1 MIDPSSIGYL
11 VLLGM
16 FCLIALHVPIGIAM
30 SVAGLV
36 GVGSI
41 IGVDPAIALFGIEP
55 SASLASQELAIIA
68 LFLLMGNFASAA
80 GLSSDLYNLAYAF
93 IGHKRGGL
101 AMATITTC
109 AGFGAVCGSSLA
121 TTATM
126 TRIALPEM
134 EKRSYSVQLSAGS
147 IAAGSTLGV
156 IVPPSVL
163 LVLYAVLTE
172 QFVTALFVAAI
183 FPALIAIIF
192 YLVAVWIYVII
203 NPNSAPPSEYLPWK
217 VKREA
222 LKRSWGVILLAVIV
236 SGGIYSGFF
245 TVSEAA
251 ACGASFAIIFAFM
264 RGKLTYKIF
273 FENLKETAAS
283 TSLIYLII
291 IGASIFSYAISLSG
305 LPDIIVSNI
314 QSLNLHPLIIIIL
327 IQIIYIILGSI
338 FDTVAAMVITLPF
351 VFPLIVGMGFDPIW
365 WGVINVVVMEMGM
378 ITPPIGLN
386 VFVIHGMA
394 SRIRLSSIYSGIVP
408 FLFSDLL
415 RLLLITFFPAI
426 CLWLPKTM
434 GLL

>member
-1 MIDPSSIGYL
+1 MEPSTIGCL

-16 FCLIALHVPIGIAM
+16 FCLIALHVPIGVAM
-30 SVAGLV
+30 SLAGLV

-41 IGVDPAIALFGIEP
+41 IGFDSAVALFGIEP
-55 SASLASQELAIIA
+55 SAAIASQELAIIA

-80 GLSSDLYNLAYAF
+80 GLSGDLYNLAYAF

-183 FPALIAIIF
+183 FPALIAVIF
-192 YLVAVWIYVII
+192 YLVAVWIYVLIK
-203 NPNSAPPSEYLPWK
+203 PGSGPPSDRVSWETK
-217 VKREA
+217 KNA
-222 LKRSWGVILLAVIV
+222 LKQSWGVILLALIV

-251 ACGASFAIIFAFM
+251 ACGASFAIIFTAL
-264 RGKLTYKIF
+264 RKRLSSRIF
-273 FENLKETAAS
+273 FDNLKETAAS

-291 IGASIFSYAISLSG
+291 IGASIFSYSISLSG
-305 LPDIIVSNI
+305 LPDIIVSGIENL
-314 QSLNLHPLIIIIL
+314 SLHPLLIIFL

-351 VFPLIVGMGFDPIW
+351 VFPVIVGMGYDPIW

-386 VFVIHGMA
+386 VFVLHGMS
-394 SRIRLSSIYSGIVP
+394 SRISLSSIYAGIVP

-415 RLLLITFFPAI
+415 RLIIITLFPAI
-426 CLWLPKTM
+426 CLWLPKAM
-434 GLL
+434 GLM